1 MTMALNAYS
10 GYSCLLQEEIA
21 AVYTTIAAVRDLAGP
36 TVAVTAVDTSTRDAR
51 ARSFLPAMYDSG
63 EITFDIVYDP
73 DTDTH
78 SDTVAGGLR
87 KLQKDQTVCNWKLVL
102 PDNGPVVVETVK
114 GTGIVDEIQTVTVRS
129 GGTNVWTFGANST
142 AALAW
147 DISTADLQTA
157 LQALVSIGAGN
168 CTVAGTAGLT
178 YTLTF
183 VGTKAKTDVAAVVV
197 TATPR
202 TATFAAFVT
211 NFSLKTPMD
220 DGMTADL
227 TLKVTGAVTW
237 A

>member
-10 GYSCLLQEEIA
+10 GYACLLQEEIA
-21 AVYTTIAAVRDLAGP
+21 AVFTTIAAVRDIAGP
-36 TVAVTAVDTSTRDAR
+36 NVATTAVDTSTRDSR
-51 ARSFLPAMYDSG
+51 ARTFLPAMQDSG

-87 KLQKDQTVCNWKLVL
+87 HLQKDGSVVNWKLVL
-102 PDNGPVVVETVK
+102 PDNGPVVVETTK
-114 GTGIVDEIQTVTVRS
+114 GSVSADEVQTVTIRS

-157 LQALVSIGAGN
+157 LQALASIGAGN
-168 CTVAGTAGLT
+168 VTVAGTAGLT

-183 VGTKAKTDVAAVVV
+183 VSALDKEDVAMVVV
-197 TATPR
+197 TPTPK
-202 TATFAAFVT
+202 TAAFAAFVT
-211 NFSLKTPMD
+211 SFGLKTPLD

>member
-10 GYSCLLQEEIA
+10 GYACLLQEEIA
-21 AVYTTIAAVRDLAGP
+21 AVFTTIAAVRDLAGP
-36 TVAVTAVDTSTRDAR
+36 NVAVTAVDTSTRDAR
-51 ARSFLPAMYDSG
+51 ARTFLPGMHDSG
-63 EITFDIVYDP
+63 EITFDIIYDP
-73 DTDTH
+73 DADTH

-102 PDNGPVVVETVK
+102 PDNGPTVVETVK
-114 GTGIVDEIQTVTVRS
+114 GTALLDEIQTVTIHS
-129 GGTNVWTFGANST
+129 GGTNIWTFGANGT

-168 CTVAGTAGLT
+168 VTVAGTAGLT
-178 YTLTF
+178 YVLTF
-183 VGTKAKTDVAAVVV
+183 VSALAKTDVAAVVV
-197 TATPR
+197 TATPK
-202 TATFAAFVT
+202 TAAFSAFVT
-211 NFSLKTPMD
+211 NFSLKTPLD